1 MLCIGVMSGTSCD
14 GVDVALV
21 EINADIKVTQA
32 LHTGY
37 PDALKNKLL
46 QLIQNQPVPTADV
59 CQLDVELARCYADA
73 IDELLQ
79 TAGLSPQDIT
89 AVGLHGQTI
98 WHHPSQAL
106 ANTWQ
111 LGSAAATAAYSGI
124 TTVANFRQL
133 DMAHGGQGAPLAP
146 ALHRELFLSANQTVA
161 VINLGGI
168 ANITWLSED
177 SVIGF
182 DVGPASCLMDGWVMR
197 HQSQP
202 YDDQGQWAAS
212 GQVVEPLLAELLQEP
227 FLHLPGPKSTGRELF
242 NLQWLDE
249 HLAGTNYLP
258 EDIQRTL
265 LQFTVE
271 CIKLGFKQVG
281 QAVDQVV
288 VCGGGTHNRQL
299 MLTLAEA
306 LEVPCQSSAAFG
318 VDPDFVEAT
327 LMAWMAERHL
337 ADQRLDLRSITGAD
351 KPLLYGVR
359 YEPA

>member
-1 MLCIGVMSGTSCD
+1 MAGSASPTTSSSTAAAGDLRC
-14 GVDVALV
+14 G
-21 EINADIKVTQA
+21 
-32 LHTGY
+32 
-37 PDALKNKLL
+37 LL
-46 QLIQNQPVPTADV
+46 LLPIRLGARRAT
-59 CQLDVELARCYADA
+59 ARCFCRSTEVTVAALGLLFYAHDA
-73 IDELLQ
+73 R
-79 TAGLSPQDIT
+79 A
-89 AVGLHGQTI
+89 AR
-98 WHHPSQAL
+98 A
-106 ANTWQ
+106 
-111 LGSAAATAAYSGI
+111 AAATAAYSGI

>member
-1 MLCIGVMSGTSCD
+1 MRFIGVMSGTSCD

-21 EINADIKVTQA
+21 EINGDIKVTQA
-32 LHTGY
+32 LHTCY
-37 PDALKNKLL
+37 PDSLKNNLL

-73 IDELLQ
+73 IDKLLQ
-79 TAGLSPQDIT
+79 TASFSPQDIT

-98 WHHPSQAL
+98 WHHPSQTL

-111 LGSAAATAAYSGI
+111 LGSAAATAAYTGI

-146 ALHRELFLSANQTVA
+146 ALHRELFQKTNQQVA
-161 VINLGGI
+161 VLNLGGI

-177 SVIGF
+177 AVTGF

-212 GQVVEPLLAELLQEP
+212 GQVVEALLSSLLQEP

-242 NLQWLDE
+242 NLQWLDQ
-249 HLAGTNYLP
+249 HLANSNYRP
-258 EDIQRTL
+258 ADIQRTL

-271 CIKLGFKQVG
+271 CIKLALKQIG
-281 QAVDQVV
+281 KPIDQMV
-288 VCGGGTHNRQL
+288 VCGGGTHNRLL
-299 MLTLAEA
+299 MLTLAEQ
-306 LEVPCQSSAAFG
+306 LGVPCQSSADYG

-327 LMAWMAERHL
+327 LMAWMAACHMTG
-337 ADQRLDLRSITGAD
+337 QRLDLSSITGAA

-359 YEPA
+359 HEPS